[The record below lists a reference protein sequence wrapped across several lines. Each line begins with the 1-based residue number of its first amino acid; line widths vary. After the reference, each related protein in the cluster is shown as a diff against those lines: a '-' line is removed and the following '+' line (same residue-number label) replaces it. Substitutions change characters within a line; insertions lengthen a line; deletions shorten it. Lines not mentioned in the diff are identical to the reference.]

1 MRPLKLTLDYFGPY
15 EHEAVDFT
23 QFNETPLF
31 LITGT
36 TGSGKT
42 TIFDAMC
49 YALFG
54 KTSNDQRDARLL
66 RSDFAPVAEDTW
78 VSFWFEHQGIEYQVK
93 RRVPRLVPG
102 QKSERPTKVSLIYPL
117 KSPEPMEMTKV
128 GEVNQ
133 TIEELLHLQVD
144 QFRQIILLPQ
154 GKFREFL
161 ASSSKEKTEILRTL
175 FGTQLYQRWTDQ
187 LN

>member
-15 EHEAVDFT
+15 EHETVDFT

-42 TIFDAMC
+42 TLFDAMC

-66 RSDFAPVAEDTW
+66 RSDFAPDAEDTW
-78 VSFWFEHQGIEYQVK
+78 VSFWFEHQGVEYQVK
-93 RRVPRLVPG
+93 RRVPRLIPG
-102 QKSERPTKVSLIYPL
+102 KKVN
-117 KSPEPMEMTKV
+117 
-128 GEVNQ
+128 G
-133 TIEELLHLQVD
+133 
-144 QFRQIILLPQ
+144 
-154 GKFREFL
+154 
-161 ASSSKEKTEILRTL
+161 
-175 FGTQLYQRWTDQ
+175 QRR
-187 LN
+187 